1 MMTASNIM
9 YDIDEEKK
17 IVKATISGCKNDAID
32 TVLKAFRCHN
42 LFLSNTFIDNI
53 EAVYDPEKDTG
64 EDDPE
69 DPCLTIDTTECDL
82 TTCHKFLLKDTYTAT
97 ATYDPS
103 DPNPF
108 SIERGKQ
115 IARRRLYNAYN
126 KDYRKA
132 LDNIMSALDNAIND
146 TLMSAYDLTKERE
159 INFGYFEFYDV
170 FNAHLDKI

>member
-1 MMTASNIM
+1 MMTASNIK
-9 YDIDEEKK
+9 YEVDEVNKV
-17 IVKATISGCKNDAID
+17 ITATVSDCKHDVLNLL
-32 TVLKAFRCHN
+32 LKAFRRQN
-42 LFLSNTFIDNI
+42 LFLSNTFINNI

-69 DPCLTIDTTECDL
+69 NPCLTIDTTECDL

-146 TLMSAYDLTKERE
+146 TLMPAYDLTKERE

-170 FNAHLDKI
+170 FKAHLDKI

>member
-1 MMTASNIM
+1 MMTASNIK
-9 YDIDEEKK
+9 YEIDEENK
-17 IVKATISGCKNDAID
+17 IITATVSDCKHDVLNLL
-32 TVLKAFRCHN
+32 LKAFRRQN
-42 LFLSNTFIDNI
+42 MILTNTYINNI

-82 TTCHKFLLKDTYTAT
+82 TTCHKFLLNDTYTAT

-126 KDYRKA
+126 KDYRKV
-132 LDNIMSALDNAIND
+132 LDNIMNALDNAIND
-146 TLMSAYDLTKERE
+146 TLMPAYDLTKERE

-170 FNAHLDKI
+170 FKAHLDKI

>member
-82 TTCHKFLLKDTYTAT
+82 TTCHKFLLNDTYTAT

-126 KDYRKA
+126 KDYRKV
-132 LDNIMSALDNAIND
+132 LDNIMNALDNAIND
-146 TLMSAYDLTKERE
+146 TLMPAYDLTKERE

-170 FNAHLDKI
+170 FKAHLNKI

>member
-1 MMTASNIM
+1 MMTASNIK
-9 YDIDEEKK
+9 YEIDEENK
-17 IVKATISGCKNDAID
+17 IITATVSDCKHGALNLL
-32 TVLKAFRCHN
+32 LKAFRRQN
-42 LFLSNTFIDNI
+42 MILTNTYIDNI

-132 LDNIMSALDNAIND
+132 LDNIMNALDNAIND
-146 TLMSAYDLTKERE
+146 TLMPAYDLTKERE

-170 FNAHLDKI
+170 FKAHLDKI